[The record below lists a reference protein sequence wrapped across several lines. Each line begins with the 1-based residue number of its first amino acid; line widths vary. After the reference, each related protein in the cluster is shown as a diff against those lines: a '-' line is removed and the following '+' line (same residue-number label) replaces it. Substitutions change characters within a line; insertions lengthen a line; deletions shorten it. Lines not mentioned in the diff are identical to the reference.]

1 MSDEAFSELNRRQME
16 KGERVFANPRN
27 ASAGAVRQKDPSV
40 TASRSLDIYI
50 YQAGIIDGGPEP
62 ASHAESMEYLQS
74 LGLRVNPASRTVTDM
89 NSVLAYVE
97 KADEDRHSRGYQT
110 DGVVIK
116 VDSLSTQ
123 RALGFTA
130 RAPRWAIAFKFPPE
144 EATTRL
150 LGIEINIGRTG
161 AATPFAVLE
170 PVTVG
175 GAVVSRATLHNEEQV
190 RIKDVRVGDR
200 VVVRRAG
207 DVIPEVI
214 GPVISTRTGAEKPWE
229 MPTACPFCGSP
240 IVRSEGEKVA
250 RCTGGFDCPSRLIE
264 WLMFFAG
271 RSAMDIEGLGEK
283 TLQELVERKVI
294 SGPADIFF
302 LKPED
307 LSGLKGQGK
316 VSIPK
321 LMAGIDA
328 ARDRPLARLI
338 TALGIRHVG
347 SAAAKELA
355 KRYRSIDD
363 LMKVSMEDLTAI
375 EGIGDVIAEA
385 WVSWASE
392 AENMELVSRLKEAG
406 VRTSDPDQDQGSG
419 ASGLLSGLTL
429 VVTGTLNGFSR
440 EEAKEA
446 IESLGGKASGS
457 VSSKTDYVVA
467 GDSPGAAKIS
477 RANELGVPIIDEAA
491 FTRLLEV
498 GHLSSNQ
505 EAPTRVGVSR
515 SGSL

>member
-1 MSDEAFSELNRRQME
+1 
-16 KGERVFANPRN
+16 
-27 ASAGAVRQKDPSV
+27 
-40 TASRSLDIYI
+40 
-50 YQAGIIDGGPEP
+50 
-62 ASHAESMEYLQS
+62 MEYLQS